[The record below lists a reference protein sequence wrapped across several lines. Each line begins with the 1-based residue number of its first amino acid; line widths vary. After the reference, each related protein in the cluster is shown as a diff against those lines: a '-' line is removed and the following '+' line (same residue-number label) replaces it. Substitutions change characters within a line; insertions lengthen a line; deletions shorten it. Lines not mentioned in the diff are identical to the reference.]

1 MEILKFI
8 YDNWVV
14 SIIFL
19 FGFYE
24 IISLICNS
32 VVKSVQIKYGEKAKK
47 SSEEP
52 TVTNTRNAPT
62 KRPRPSP
69 GPTPPKTTKKSI
81 SLEKETDLAKSIS
94 EKLEKPENKNAD
106 YFQKA
111 LTE

>member
-32 VVKSVQIKYGEKAKK
+32 VVKSVQIKYSEKAKK
-47 SSEEP
+47 ESEKP
-52 TVTNTRNAPT
+52 DVTNTRNAST
-62 KRPRPSP
+62 KKPRPKP
-69 GPTPPKTTKKSI
+69 GPTPPKTAI

>member
-62 KRPRPSP
+62 KRSRPKP
-69 GPTPPKTTKKSI
+69 GPTPPKTTI
-81 SLEKETDLAKSIS
+81 SLEKETDLAKNIS
-94 EKLEKPENKNAD
+94 EKLEKPENKSVD

>member
-19 FGFYE
+19 FAFYE

-32 VVKSVQIKYGEKAKK
+32 VVKSVQIKYGGKDKKKA
-47 SSEEP
+47 EEP
-52 TVTNTRNAPT
+52 IVTNTRNAPT
-62 KRPRPSP
+62 KKPRPSP

-81 SLEKETDLAKSIS
+81 SLEKETDLAKNIS
-94 EKLEKPENKNAD
+94 EKLEKPENKSAD

>member
-62 KRPRPSP
+62 KRPRPKP
-69 GPTPPKTTKKSI
+69 GPTPPKTTI
-81 SLEKETDLAKSIS
+81 SLEKETDLAKNIS
-94 EKLEKPENKNAD
+94 EKLEKPENKSAD